1 MKHTRCLYMAALCG
15 LFLITTAALSGC
27 KAGGYEQIT
36 LQTKESSE
44 GSGVREGR
52 AGAGL
57 GSVGE
62 PEIISLA
69 EPLPQESLQTADGVA
84 GEAVAG
90 TSPLDNQ
97 ITTDSGFIDT
107 DETVY
112 VTEDLVNIR
121 IGCGTEFGIAVQLN
135 EGDSIK
141 RTGYSEGWS
150 RVVYQDKVCYA
161 SSEFLTAQN
170 PEGDSSVN
178 IAAQADASALAITGS
193 ESGIGSGRIVA
204 IDAGHQAKGNS
215 EKEPVGPGSTTMKAK
230 VATGT
235 EGIVTKLPEH
245 KLTLAV
251 SEKLKRIL
259 EERGYKVVMIRES
272 NDVNISNAERAKQ
285 ANESGASIFVR
296 IHGNSLDNS
305 TVSGVLSMCQT
316 AGNPYNGELHD
327 KSYTL
332 SRKITD
338 SVSAAT
344 GFRNRGVQET
354 DSMSGINWCDIPVS
368 IVEMGFMSN
377 PEEDQKMA
385 LDEYQEKIAAGIAAG
400 IDAYFAG

>member
-15 LFLITTAALSGC
+15 LFLLTTAALSGC
-27 KAGGYEQIT
+27 KAGKYEQIT
-36 LQTKESSE
+36 LQTKESTE
-44 GSGVREGR
+44 GSSVQEGR
-52 AGAGL
+52 AGEGFE
-57 GSVGE
+57 SSGE
-62 PEIISLA
+62 QRIISLID
-69 EPLPQESLQTADGVA
+69 PLPQESLQTAVAEA
-84 GEAVAG
+84 GEAVAV

-97 ITTDSGFIDT
+97 ITTDSGFTDT

-112 VTEDLVNIR
+112 VTEDLVNVR
-121 IGCGTEFGIAVQLN
+121 TGCGTEYGIIVQLN
-135 EGDSIK
+135 RGDSIK

-150 RVVYQDKVCYA
+150 RVIYQDKVCYT
-161 SSEFLTAQN
+161 SSEFLAAQN
-170 PEGDSSVN
+170 PVAEGAE
-178 IAAQADASALAITGS
+178 IMAAQADVSALAVTGS
-193 ESGIGSGRIVA
+193 EPGIGSGRIVA

-235 EGIVTKLPEH
+235 EGTITKLPEY

-316 AGNPYNGELHD
+316 AGNPYNGDLHD
-327 KSYTL
+327 KSYSL

-338 SVSAAT
+338 SISAST

-354 DSMSGINWCDIPVS
+354 DTMSGINWCDIPVS